1 MPNLG
6 TEVSR
11 TQSITARGKS
21 LIHHTYCFPS
31 KLTKYFVTRKLINW
45 ECWCPIGESFVLLL
59 LSGDEIEDTK
69 NKHPNLTLLLIKL
82 LQASFSTHEK
92 HKETVRFYPDN
103 DGKVLGSSIRSNG
116 KFSLNSY

>member
-6 TEVSR
+6 SEVSR

-45 ECWCPIGESFVLLL
+45 ECRCPIGESFVLLL

-69 NKHPNLTLLLIKL
+69 NKHPNLTLL
-82 LQASFSTHEK
+82 
-92 HKETVRFYPDN
+92 
-103 DGKVLGSSIRSNG
+103 
-116 KFSLNSY
+116 